1 MDIKDAENKLDQADS
16 FLTKLKVILKKH
28 WGIILLLSVLA
39 LGYWVITSED
49 VAEEPYQDEYYNESY
64 DESLPE
70 ESGEDYYYEE

>member
-28 WGIILLLSVLA
+28 WGIILILA
-39 LGYWVITSED
+39 LLGFGYWVFTSED
-49 VAEEPYQDEYYNESY
+49 TVEEEPYQEEYY

-70 ESGEDYYYEE
+70 EGGEEDYYYEGE